1 MYRSDAGTLLQ
12 DGTKGIRK
20 RGAKARR
27 LVQAVEEIRW
37 RVKQLL
43 QQAPRS
49 QLGC

>member
-1 MYRSDAGTLLQ
+1 MYRSDVGTVLQ

-20 RGAKARR
+20 RSAKARS
-27 LVQAVEEIRW
+27 LVQAVGQIRW
-37 RVKQLL
+37 RERQLL